1 MSRFNKVE
9 KQNKNKSWG
18 MCSKY
23 PMSSAESWPQAPMA
37 QAQGHSS
44 LDLENQDTAATE
56 LIETTSSI
64 GDGKP
69 R

>member
-1 MSRFNKVE
+1 
-9 KQNKNKSWG
+9 
-18 MCSKY
+18 
-23 PMSSAESWPQAPMA
+23 MSSAENWPQAPLA
-37 QAQGHSS
+37 QAWGNSS

-64 GDGKP
+64 GNGKP

>member
-1 MSRFNKVE
+1 MSRFNKVG

-18 MCSKY
+18 MCSKC
-23 PMSSAESWPQAPMA
+23 PKSPMA

>member
-1 MSRFNKVE
+1 
-9 KQNKNKSWG
+9 
-18 MCSKY
+18 
-23 PMSSAESWPQAPMA
+23 MSSAENWPQAPMA

-56 LIETTSSI
+56 LIETTLSI

>member
-1 MSRFNKVE
+1 MGNVFQMPKVFSGE
-9 KQNKNKSWG
+9 LAK
-18 MCSKY
+18 
-23 PMSSAESWPQAPMA
+23 APMA

-56 LIETTSSI
+56 LIETTSPI